1 MINLLGILL
10 LNNIWMFMEMCFV
23 MNKLKVKNK
32 RTMFIFPENS
42 LINFMIIKIT
52 NIFTKLFDCIR

>member
-10 LNNIWMFMEMCFV
+10 LNYIWMFMEMCFV